1 MQLYATPKLFE
12 KFSLQKDALLAPTP
26 SSRWLYDAPPLAKN
40 PLGGWHGRLIRVQRR
55 NCVLLLHDTTRFPL
69 VLPALV
75 KPDYAEFNYR
85 FADALLNTLSKCGL
99 EPLQLYAMQEQL
111 RPLQL
116 VERCDQSVRG
126 ILEQLS
132 FVIEHTLWEEKLKIA
147 DLKGYGLSA
156 WLADLPAFRED
167 LSPIWPHEAMQ
178 ELAASLAQG
187 AGLAVPARQKPG
199 KSPSLTGNG
208 NVISLQPF
216 RFIKQHAFD

>member
-1 MQLYATPKLFE
+1 MQLYVTPKLFE
-12 KFSLQKDALLAPTP
+12 KFSLQEDALLAPTP
-26 SSRWLYDAPPLAKN
+26 PSRWLYDAPPLANN

-99 EPLQLYAMQEQL
+99 EPLQLYAMQEHL
-111 RPLQL
+111 RPLHL
-116 VERCDQSVRG
+116 VERCDPSVQG
-126 ILEQLS
+126 ILDHLS

-156 WLADLPAFRED
+156 WLADLPAFLGD
-167 LSPIWPHEAMQ
+167 LTPIWPHQAMQ

-187 AGLAVPARQKPG
+187 MGLAVATKKQPG
-199 KSPSLTGNG
+199 RSSSPTGIG
-208 NVISLQPF
+208 NVISLQAF
-216 RFIKQHAFD
+216 RFLKQQGLV